1 MIFQNLSLYGTVLR
15 TDMHALI
22 LPELFETGAGKADHP
37 NDSIV
42 DESPQV
48 QTCQVS
54 ETSEC
59 RH

>member
-1 MIFQNLSLYGTVLR
+1 M
-15 TDMHALI
+15 TDMQAPI

-37 NDSIV
+37 NNSIV

-48 QTCQVS
+48 ETCQVS

-59 RH
+59 RR